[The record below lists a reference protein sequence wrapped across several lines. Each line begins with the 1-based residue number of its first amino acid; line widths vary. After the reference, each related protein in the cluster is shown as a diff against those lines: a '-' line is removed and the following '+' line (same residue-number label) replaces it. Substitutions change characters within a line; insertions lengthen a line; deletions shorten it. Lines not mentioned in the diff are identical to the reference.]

1 MATGGI
7 EDRIQEGLM
16 TDEEAVNLKE
26 MFNEMGARPKA
37 RTIEELQHWLLDYAA
52 SLKSE
57 PQRTR
62 SPQHLKSSLF
72 LDGNHGLSSLLLTMA
87 MRVMICGG
95 TKFTVSS
102 KKSIW
107 RKIYLMRSDHH
118 CMGRQAAL

>member
-1 MATGGI
+1 
-7 EDRIQEGLM
+7 M
-16 TDEEAVNLKE
+16 TDEEAVNLKA

-37 RTIEELQHWLLDYAA
+37 RTKEELQHWLLDYAA

-72 LDGNHGLSSLLLTMA
+72 LDGNHDLLSSVLTMA

-102 KKSIW
+102 KKTIG
-107 RKIYLMRSDHH
+107 RKISSMRSDHH
-118 CMGRQAAL
+118 GMGRLAAL